1 MRTHGCIAFTCA
13 GYLAL
18 LVADPALA
26 DGFNYD
32 EMLKGKYRIS
42 MSKTCTDTATGS
54 TVHLH
59 FLGTTTYDGNGHA
72 KLTERGTIFLPGPSQ
87 VSFEETAQL
96 TYEVKPNGSFTQ
108 EGTFTAMDQSYTLTG
123 AKMAGQIGADGS
135 VLTLGAAIP
144 AVKETLAFPGGGF
157 TERFCAASGTAVRIR
172 PE

>member
-1 MRTHGCIAFTCA
+1 MRTHWSLAFTCA

-18 LVADPALA
+18 LVASPALA
-26 DGFNYD
+26 DWSNPN
-32 EMLKGKYRIS
+32 EMLRGKYRLS

-59 FLGTTTYDGNGHA
+59 FLGTTTYDGNGNA
-72 KLTERGTIFLPGPSQ
+72 RLTERGTIFLPGSFQ
-87 VSFEETAQL
+87 VSFEETGDL
-96 TYEVKPNGSFTQ
+96 TYTVKPNGSFTQ
-108 EGTFTAMDQSYTLTG
+108 EGTFTASDQSYTLTG
-123 AKMAGQIGADGS
+123 AKIVGQIGTDGS